1 MFITPAHA
9 QTAGA
14 PGGGDLISLFLPM
27 LLILGV
33 FWFFIIRPQQK
44 KIKEHQEMLKNIR
57 RGDTIVT
64 SGGLIGK
71 VVKVNGD
78 DLTVELADG
87 VRVKVRRSYVA
98 EVMVK
103 GQPVAAASDSG
114 KDKG

>member
-1 MFITPAHA
+1 MFITPAYA
-9 QTAGA
+9 QAAGA
-14 PGGGDLISLFLPM
+14 PGGGDLLSLFLPM

-44 KIKEHQEMLKNIR
+44 KIREHQEMLKNIR

-64 SGGLIGK
+64 SGGLVGK

-78 DLTVELADG
+78 DLSVELADG
-87 VRVKVRRSYVA
+87 VRVKVRRNYVA
-98 EVMVK
+98 EVAVK
-103 GQPVAAASDSG
+103 GQPVAANDGG